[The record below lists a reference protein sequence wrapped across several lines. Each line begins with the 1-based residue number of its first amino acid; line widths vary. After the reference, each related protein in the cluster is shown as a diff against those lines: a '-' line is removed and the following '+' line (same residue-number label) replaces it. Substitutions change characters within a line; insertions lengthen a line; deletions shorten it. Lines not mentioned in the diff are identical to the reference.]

1 MHGFSLGSFVH
12 CSDGAFR
19 RGLQARRRIDSTLSD
34 LREYFH
40 FRSDHRLVGLRHS
53 DSRTAFGRLRLI
65 DPGNVSVGTLMDSY
79 QIGDRRPLASR
90 GWKISEKI
98 ARWLAERGATP
109 NAISIAG
116 MLCGITAGIMFF
128 ETARVSH
135 PWIFWLGGAVLVQL
149 RLLANLYD
157 GMVAVL
163 RQVASPVGELFNE
176 VPDRVSDAATL
187 IGFGYAAGSDPLPGF
202 VATIFA
208 IFLAYLR
215 AELSFGCCTLADAPV
230 INCTTNW

>member
-1 MHGFSLGSFVH
+1 
-12 CSDGAFR
+12 
-19 RGLQARRRIDSTLSD
+19 
-34 LREYFH
+34 
-40 FRSDHRLVGLRHS
+40 
-53 DSRTAFGRLRLI
+53 
-65 DPGNVSVGTLMDSY
+65 MDSY

-90 GWKISEKI
+90 GWKISQRI
-98 ARWLAERGATP
+98 ARWLARRGATP

-116 MLCGITAGIMFF
+116 MLCGIAAGIMFF
-128 ETARVSH
+128 ETPRVVH

-163 RQVASPVGELFNE
+163 RQIASPVGELFNE
-176 VPDRVSDAATL
+176 VPDRVSDAGTL
-187 IGFGYAAGSDPLPGF
+187 IGLGYAAGSDPLLGF

-215 AELSFGCCTLADAPV
+215 AQGKVAGAHQEFCGPMAKQQRMATVTITAVACAVVPGATDWQVPMFALWLIIAGCVITVLRRLQRISATLRHR
-230 INCTTNW
+230 

>member
-1 MHGFSLGSFVH
+1 
-12 CSDGAFR
+12 
-19 RGLQARRRIDSTLSD
+19 
-34 LREYFH
+34 
-40 FRSDHRLVGLRHS
+40 
-53 DSRTAFGRLRLI
+53 
-65 DPGNVSVGTLMDSY
+65 MDSY
-79 QIGDRRPLASR
+79 KIGDRRPLASR

-98 ARWLAERGATP
+98 ARWLARRGATP

-116 MLCGITAGIMFF
+116 MMCGILAGIVFAMTNGAAYAWFF
-128 ETARVSH
+128 
-135 PWIFWLGGAVLVQL
+135 WITGAVLVQL

-163 RQVASPVGELFNE
+163 RETASPVGELFNE

-187 IGFGYAAGSDPLPGF
+187 IGFGYASGSDHVLGF

-215 AELSFGCCTLADAPV
+215 AQGKVAGAHQEFCGPMAKQQRMATVTIAAIACAVAPGASGWQIPMFALWVIIAGCVVTIIRRLQRIRATLHR
-230 INCTTNW
+230 W

>member
-1 MHGFSLGSFVH
+1 
-12 CSDGAFR
+12 
-19 RGLQARRRIDSTLSD
+19 
-34 LREYFH
+34 
-40 FRSDHRLVGLRHS
+40 
-53 DSRTAFGRLRLI
+53 
-65 DPGNVSVGTLMDSY
+65 MDSY
-79 QIGDRRPLASR
+79 QVGDRRPLASR
-90 GWKISEKI
+90 GWKISERI
-98 ARWLAERGATP
+98 ARWLARRGATP

-116 MLCGITAGIMFF
+116 MVCGILAGVMFPMTAGAAYPWFF
-128 ETARVSH
+128 
-135 PWIFWLGGAVLVQL
+135 WIAGALFIQL

-187 IGFGYAAGSDPLPGF
+187 IGLGYAAGSNPVLGF

-215 AELSFGCCTLADAPV
+215 AQGKVAGAHQEFCGPMAKQQRMATVTIAAITCAIIPGATDWQIPMFAFWIIIAGCIVTVVRRLQRITDRLRRR
-230 INCTTNW
+230 

>member
-1 MHGFSLGSFVH
+1 
-12 CSDGAFR
+12 
-19 RGLQARRRIDSTLSD
+19 
-34 LREYFH
+34 
-40 FRSDHRLVGLRHS
+40 
-53 DSRTAFGRLRLI
+53 
-65 DPGNVSVGTLMDSY
+65 MDSY

-90 GWKISEKI
+90 GWKISERI
-98 ARWLAERGATP
+98 ARWLARRGITP

-116 MLCGITAGIMFF
+116 MLCGIAAGIMFF
-128 ETARVSH
+128 ETSRVSH
-135 PWIFWLGGAVLVQL
+135 PWIFWLSGAVLVQL

-163 RQVASPVGELFNE
+163 RQIASSVGELFNE

-187 IGFGYAAGSDPLPGF
+187 IGFGYATGSDPLPGF

-215 AELSFGCCTLADAPV
+215 AEGKVAGAHQEFCGPMAKQQRMATITLVAIACAIVPGATDWQVPMFALWLIIAGCIVTAIRRLQRISATLRHR
-230 INCTTNW
+230 

>member
-1 MHGFSLGSFVH
+1 
-12 CSDGAFR
+12 
-19 RGLQARRRIDSTLSD
+19 
-34 LREYFH
+34 
-40 FRSDHRLVGLRHS
+40 
-53 DSRTAFGRLRLI
+53 
-65 DPGNVSVGTLMDSY
+65 MDSY

-90 GWKISEKI
+90 GWKPSERI
-98 ARWLAERGATP
+98 ARWLARRGISP

-116 MLCGITAGIMFF
+116 MLCGIAAGIMFF
-128 ETARVSH
+128 ETSRVSH
-135 PWIFWLGGAVLVQL
+135 PWIFWLSGAVLVQV

-163 RQVASPVGELFNE
+163 RQIASPVGELFNE

-215 AELSFGCCTLADAPV
+215 AQGKVAGAHQEFCGPMAKQQRMATVTLVAIACAIVPGATDWQVPMFALWLIIAGCIVTAIRRLQRISATLRHR
-230 INCTTNW
+230 